1 MKKKVKRLLLA
12 SGAALVSLLILLLV
26 SFSVFYFRKSLT
38 KGILEKWIVDKTG
51 AKVEIGKLD
60 YGLFPFRA
68 QFNSLNVFQK
78 IEETEIEISLE
89 RLTVNGS
96 VKRLLKK
103 QKPLFQSIEIEGGKG
118 RVKVSKVGKKV
129 DYRKNII
136 MFFKALNSLGRL
148 SLKDFALELVYLSNS
163 ISFEKGSLEFSP
175 GDKEGEW
182 IFSLSGENSLVRS
195 LAKEI
200 SLETSFQARGKLS
213 FLGVPRFEGDL
224 LFSPLYIHFLGKDI
238 FLPETAFNFRSEF
251 LMDENVLSLPQFE
264 ARILPLLVASG
275 SMKVDL
281 ERDYSFSVLSKVH
294 LKDFSKIHDFLKP
307 YPSSYLPPQVKD
319 LTLNGSASLEGEF
332 QNIKSSSGQ
341 EMSFKGLMRLDPTQ
355 IRCSAFG
362 FSFQDIISG
371 ELRAEGSNSGMKFSG
386 LIKSK
391 QGRFSGKEIEAQD
404 FSLELPFQGTS
415 SSFAISRFKFSI
427 KELALSLA
435 GKRIEFPRLELGGGI
450 NCDLEKRKIDVSRLE
465 LRLPSFPPL
474 QLEAEVDLKARGK
487 KYFQLKSSEID
498 IISLSSLL
506 SSFLPLKIADWE
518 PSGRFSL
525 LFEAESSIK
534 NSEEYDL
541 RAELDLSQGAFHN
554 PPFTIAAESL
564 HPKISLKGKYSP
576 SLQSIPFS
584 LAIDLSQGESLY
596 NKYYLSWSKSPLL
609 IKGSGVFHLPQ
620 RRIDELVLEASLSS
634 LGAVTARGQLKI
646 QEPML
651 FDLSLSSS
659 SLSLQSLMSLIS
671 QQQMMEN
678 PALELK
684 GEAEVQATLKK
695 EGQKLQLA
703 AELQLKNGSIEN
715 KGKGFFME
723 KMEARIPVYF
733 ESGSKENED
742 QKEAFSEKGYFS
754 AENLK
759 TSLFSIS
766 PLRLDFDVGKNT
778 FIIKP
783 FSAQVFG
790 GKETLG
796 ETVFRLDTGP
806 FGIHGLSSLTLSEVD
821 ISKFPLKSSQ
831 FRLSG
836 KIRAGLNRVEIN
848 SEEINTQGALEVNIF
863 DGKVTVKNI
872 KITKPFSKNRTIS
885 CDALLEDLSL
895 ERFTD
900 TVPFGRVTG
909 FIRGEVKDLALSY
922 GQPESFT
929 LGLESVKKKGV
940 SQKFSLGAVN
950 SLSILSS
957 GEGTA
962 VPVKSGL
969 TRFVSEF
976 GYEKMGIFCSLKND
990 IFTLRGTIQERGV
1003 EYLVKR
1009 SWLFGISVV
1018 NKKPRNRI
1026 SFKDMVSRL
1035 KRIGRSQQA
1044 K

>member
-12 SGAALVSLLILLLV
+12 SGVALVSLLILLIV
-26 SFSVFYFRKSLT
+26 TFSVFYYRKSLT

-60 YGLFPFRA
+60 YSLFPLRV
-68 QFNSLNVFQK
+68 QFNSLNVFQR
-78 IEETEIEISLE
+78 IEEIEVKISLE
-89 RLTVNGS
+89 KLTVKGS

-103 QKPLFQSIEIEGGKG
+103 QKPFFQSIEIEGGKG
-118 RVKVSKVGKKV
+118 SVKVPKLGKQV
-129 DYRKNII
+129 DYRKNIT
-136 MFFKALNSLGRL
+136 MFFEALNSLGRL
-148 SLKDFALELVYLSNS
+148 SLNDFTLELVYLSNS
-163 ISFEKGSLEFSP
+163 ISFEKGSLQFSP

-182 IFSLSGENSLVRS
+182 IFSLSGENSLVKS

-200 SLETSFQARGKLS
+200 SLETSFQVRGKLS
-213 FLGVPRFEGDL
+213 FLGIPRFEGRL
-224 LFSPLYIHFLGKDI
+224 LFSPLSIHFLEKDI
-238 FLPETAFNFRSEF
+238 FLPETALNFRSEF

-275 SMKVDL
+275 SIKVDL
-281 ERDYSFSVLSKVH
+281 ERDYSFSCLAKVD
-294 LKDFSKIHDFLKP
+294 LKDFSKIRDFLEP
-307 YPSSYLPPQVKD
+307 YLSSYLPPQVKNLD
-319 LTLNGSASLEGEF
+319 LNGSGSLEGEF
-332 QNIKSSSGQ
+332 QNIKSSSGKK
-341 EMSFKGLMRLDPTQ
+341 MSFKGLMRLDPTQ
-355 IRCSAFG
+355 IRCFAFG

-371 ELRAEGSNSGMKFSG
+371 EFRAEGSDSGMKFSG
-386 LIKSK
+386 LLKSK
-391 QGRFSGKEIEAQD
+391 QGRFSGKEIEVQD
-404 FSLELPFQGTS
+404 FSLELSLQGTPA
-415 SSFAISRFKFSI
+415 SFAISRLKFSL
-427 KELALSLA
+427 KELGLSSA
-435 GKRIEFPRLELGGGI
+435 GKRIEFPRLELEGGI
-450 NCDLEKRKIDVSRLE
+450 NCDLEKRKISINRLE
-465 LRLPSFPPL
+465 FRLPSFPPL
-474 QLEAEVDLKARGK
+474 QLEAGVELGARGK
-487 KYFQLKSSEID
+487 KYFQLESSGID
-498 IISLSSLL
+498 LVSLSSLL

-518 PSGRFSL
+518 PGGRFSL
-525 LFEAESSIK
+525 LFKAENSIK
-534 NSEEYDL
+534 DSEEYDV
-541 RAELDLSQGAFHN
+541 RAEFDLSQIAFHN

-564 HPKISLKGKYSP
+564 QPKVSFKGKFRP

-584 LAIDLSQGESLY
+584 LAFDLSQGESLY
-596 NKYYLSWSKSPLL
+596 NKYYLNWSKNPLL
-609 IKGSGVFHLPQ
+609 IKGSGVIHLPQ
-620 RRIDELVLEASLSS
+620 RRIDELELEASLSP
-634 LGAVTARGQLKI
+634 LGAVKVRGQLKI
-646 QEPML
+646 QEPVL

-659 SLSLQSLMSLIS
+659 PLSLQSLMSLIS
-671 QQQMMEN
+671 GQQTMEN

-684 GEAEVQATLKK
+684 GESEVQATLR
-695 EGQKLQLA
+695 GGAQKLQLA

-733 ESGSKENED
+733 ESGSKENEG
-742 QKEAFSEKGYFS
+742 QEGPFSEKGYFS

-766 PLRLDFDVGKNT
+766 PFRLDFDVGKNT
-778 FIIKP
+778 FVIKP
-783 FSAQVFG
+783 FSMQVFG
-790 GKETLG
+790 GTETLG
-796 ETVFRLDTGP
+796 ETVFRLDTRP
-806 FGIHGLSSLTLSEVD
+806 FGFHGISSLSLSEVD
-821 ISKFPLKSSQ
+821 ISQFPMKSSQ
-831 FRLSG
+831 SKLSG

-848 SEEINTQGALEVNIF
+848 SEEISTQGDIEVDIF
-863 DGKVTVKNI
+863 EGKVTIKNI
-872 KITKPFSKNRTIS
+872 KIAKPFSKNRTIS

-895 ERFTD
+895 EKITD

-929 LGLESVKKKGV
+929 LSLESFKKKGV

-957 GEGTA
+957 GEASA
-962 VPVKSGL
+962 VPAKSGL
-969 TRFVSEF
+969 TRIISEF
-976 GYEKMGIFCSLKND
+976 GYEKIGIFCSLKND
-990 IFTLRGTIQERGV
+990 IFTLRGTIQEKGI